1 VIKLERADAVED
13 VMTEARGPRIR
24 LMARHECAMPRAGS
38 ASTRA
43 ENVFVDG
50 ELFTV
55 LAALVCLHMVELN
68 LLQGEIR
75 LQLKGRK
82 VTR

>member
-1 VIKLERADAVED
+1 
-13 VMTEARGPRIR
+13 
-24 LMARHECAMPRAGS
+24 MPRAGS

-43 ENVFVDG
+43 QNVFVEE

-55 LAALVCLHMVELN
+55 LAALVCLHLVWFN
-68 LLQGEIR
+68 LLQREFC
-75 LQLKGRK
+75 LQLKVQK